1 MLDWDIAME
10 PPITRTPLQ
19 EPTALATPVRVRK
32 MSPQSTIKC
41 AWGPWERHEQARHT
55 PTCEKCGYARNRRF
69 WLKHTTLDNAF
80 GLTTTWLCAKHV
92 DTPDSD
98 GGVGCKACAWAA
110 RRGKRA
116 MDFRN
121 MPYAMVAVKG
131 TALKLG
137 NFKRHALSATHKQN
151 AKYYMHVHC
160 GDGIGTPLFQATPG
174 LNEFRQAWR
183 TVRNV
188 SGGAK
193 SRNQCSWEWCLYEAW
208 REQELEFMAK
218 TETINITLDK
228 RTGRRRIEYSA
239 SNREPDVRVG
249 CLALMR
255 DAGAASCEVTA
266 AVHGAVT
273 RFCTRGMRHPG
284 MNNMRRNSDPSEE
297 IQEHIR
303 HKIEIFTTDGAA
315 NEQLAGKLLHPTSL
329 RGDLKV
335 TLPNMRWLSETKL
348 ARQGGPLNEHSI
360 KTL

>member
-1 MLDWDIAME
+1 MAHREECVWGRQVTQTMFIGVVSVRSMAGTRIGVHGQRRALNTEIDI
-10 PPITRTPLQ
+10 
-19 EPTALATPVRVRK
+19 
-32 MSPQSTIKC
+32 
-41 AWGPWERHEQARHT
+41 
-55 PTCEKCGYARNRRF
+55 
-69 WLKHTTLDNAF
+69 
-80 GLTTTWLCAKHV
+80 
-92 DTPDSD
+92 
-98 GGVGCKACAWAA
+98 
-110 RRGKRA
+110 
-116 MDFRN
+116 
-121 MPYAMVAVKG
+121 
-131 TALKLG
+131 
-137 NFKRHALSATHKQN
+137 
-151 AKYYMHVHC
+151 
-160 GDGIGTPLFQATPG
+160 
-174 LNEFRQAWR
+174 
-183 TVRNV
+183 
-188 SGGAK
+188 
-193 SRNQCSWEWCLYEAW
+193 
-208 REQELEFMAK
+208 
-218 TETINITLDK
+218 
-228 RTGRRRIEYSA
+228 
-239 SNREPDVRVG
+239 RVG